1 MRNAFPEQ
9 LRKDDMS
16 PMLLRNGSLIFKLH
30 FREPSGGQLKK
41 SRGSLPIIGA
51 HITPRSVFFR
61 AITSALYYVMNDNN
75 VTISVMRMDL
85 DLQFLH
91 QTKSFIN

>member
-1 MRNAFPEQ
+1 MRNAIPEQ

-16 PMLLRNGSLIFKLH
+16 PMLLRIGSLIFKFQ

-51 HITPRSVFFR
+51 HITPRSVFE
-61 AITSALYYVMNDNN
+61 AVTSVWYYVINNDN
-75 VTISVMRMDL
+75 VTFSVMRMDL